1 LEFVK
6 ADELIVIEFHGT
18 PFLSFRRHPRIKR
31 SEAYIPFLTNS
42 GTRVSSWIELEEK
55 RRRIATAQENG
66 LGLILKLRL
75 WGSVELVCK
84 DYTNDSYYRRYRKYW
99 Y

>member
-1 LEFVK
+1 MEPL
-6 ADELIVIEFHGT
+6 
-18 PFLSFRRHPRIKR
+18 FLSFRRHPRIKR
-31 SEAYIPFLTNS
+31 SEAYIVSNELRNQSFEMDLVRGETSADS
-42 GTRVSSWIELEEK
+42 GQLRKMVWV
-55 RRRIATAQENG
+55 
-66 LGLILKLRL
+66 LILKLRL